1 MATFAKKSLG
11 YIQTY
16 IGFVIGA
23 FLMAVSIE
31 FFLYPNKLIDGGVI
45 GISLICAR
53 LTSDAFLPY
62 YLVFFNLPFIY
73 LAYKYIRKS
82 FLIQMSIAVI
92 LFAVFLSI
100 LQFFPHYFIAD
111 SLEAIVIGGAI
122 LGAGAGLIIRY
133 GGCTDGTEILG
144 IIVNRKT
151 GYTIGQTVLAVNSLV
166 FIAYGIIFLDWHL
179 ALKSLMMYIVA
190 FKMIDIVIAGL
201 EELKSVMILTEKP
214 EEVRKIIMS
223 ELELGL
229 TIIKGRGGYSLEDK
243 DILFIIV
250 ERLDLAN
257 LKELVMKED
266 PLAFLAIEN
275 IHEVAY
281 GRQRNQITPKKK
293 QRRRTLKPAKK

>member
-1 MATFAKKSLG
+1 MNTVAKKSLD
-11 YIQTY
+11 YIKTY

-31 FFLYPNKLIDGGVI
+31 FFLYPNKLIDGGII
-45 GISLICAR
+45 GVSLITAR
-53 LTSDAFLPY
+53 LTSEAFLPY
-62 YLVFFNLPFIY
+62 YLVIFNLPFIY
-73 LAYKYIRKS
+73 LAYRYIRKS

-100 LQFFPHYFIAD
+100 LRFVPLNFEAD

-144 IIVNRKT
+144 IIINRRM
-151 GYTIGQTVLAVNSLV
+151 GYTIGQTVLAVNF
-166 FIAYGIIFLDWHL
+166 FIFVAYGFIFSDWHL

-214 EEVRKIIMS
+214 DQIRKKIMS

-229 TIIKGRGGYSLEDK
+229 TIIKGRGGFSLEDR

-257 LKELVMKED
+257 LKELVMQED

-275 IHEVAY
+275 LHEVAY
-281 GRQRNQITPKKK
+281 GRQRSHITPKKK
-293 QRRRTLKPAKK
+293 QRRKSRKA